1 MSLGLK
7 HLHKGFLRGLLKG
20 GGGEL
25 IIGIEKALR
34 SKWFF
39 TKVHHNSNLFI
50 PMGGKVIR
58 GAYDW
63 RENRGDPSAT
73 IYANI
78 SL

>member
-7 HLHKGFLRGLLKG
+7 HLHKGFLRGLLKGG

-50 PMGGKVIR
+50 PMGGKVMKF
-58 GAYDW
+58 G
-63 RENRGDPSAT
+63 GG
-73 IYANI
+73 
-78 SL
+78 L